1 LEESMLRAKPA
12 VKQCRSI
19 LLIWLSSVAFAAD
32 ADVAGTWTVTAQN
45 GRHSVTQTL
54 VLRQNGGKVTGTF
67 TGPRQS
73 GTIDGT
79 VSGNAIK
86 LHVTA
91 KMPIDYTGSVDGDT
105 MKGTLTS
112 EGKSGQWT
120 GTRTH

>member
-1 LEESMLRAKPA
+1 MEELMLRVKPA

-19 LLIWLSSVAFAAD
+19 LLILLSSVAFAAD
-32 ADVAGTWTVTAQN
+32 ADVAGKWTVSAKN

-54 VLRQNGGKVTGTF
+54 VLQQNSGKVTGTF

-91 KMPIDYTGSVDGDT
+91 KMPIDYTGTVEGDS

-112 EGKSGQWT
+112 EGKSGEWT

>member
-1 LEESMLRAKPA
+1 MEESMPRAKPA
-12 VKQCRSI
+12 VQQCRSI
-19 LLIWLSSVAFAAD
+19 LLILLSSVALAAD
-32 ADVAGTWTVTAQN
+32 ADVAGKWTVSAKN
-45 GRHSVTQTL
+45 GRHSVTQAL
-54 VLRQNGGKVTGTF
+54 VLEQKGGKVTGTF

-91 KMPIDYTGSVDGDT
+91 KMPIDYTGTVDGDS

-112 EGKSGQWT
+112 EGKSGEWT

>member
-1 LEESMLRAKPA
+1 MLRAQPA
-12 VKQCRSI
+12 VKQCSSI
-19 LLIWLSSVAFAAD
+19 LLILLSSVALAAD
-32 ADVAGTWTVTAQN
+32 AEVAGKWTVSAKN

-54 VLRQNGGKVTGTF
+54 VLEQNGGKVTGTF

-79 VSGNAIK
+79 VSGNAIQ
-86 LHVTA
+86 LHVAA
-91 KMPIDYTGSVDGDT
+91 KMPIDYTGTVDGDS

-112 EGKSGQWT
+112 EGKSGVWT